1 MYFINYMGNNTKENA
16 REYIKKKYKN
26 YKTDL
31 IITSLIKLSLIFF
44 IINLK
49 NNPSYIVEMK
59 Y

>member
-1 MYFINYMGNNTKENA
+1 MGNNTKENA